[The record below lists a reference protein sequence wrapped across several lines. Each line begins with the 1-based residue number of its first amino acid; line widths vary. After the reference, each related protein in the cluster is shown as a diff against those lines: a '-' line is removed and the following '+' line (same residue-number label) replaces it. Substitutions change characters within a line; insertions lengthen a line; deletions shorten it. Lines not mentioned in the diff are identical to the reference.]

1 MNSRIIH
8 PGRPS
13 RLDIELDLM
22 PTDRIFQRWARSV
35 GAGIPAE
42 QWSDTHTQASE
53 LPPGAAIF
61 VDQYICHSPHQV
73 RQFLHA
79 WYRGQDPSAE
89 IARRF
94 GFSREGVYL
103 HWRAVLWSA
112 KAVFERTDCVHV
124 LMQKHLQTL
133 EAA

>member
-1 MNSRIIH
+1 MTARIVH
-8 PGRPS
+8 PNRPS

-35 GAGIPAE
+35 GCGMPTE
-42 QWSDTHTQASE
+42 QWSDTHTQATE
-53 LPPGAAIF
+53 LPPEGAIF
-61 VDQYICHSPHQV
+61 VDQYVCHSPAQI

-79 WYRGQDPSAE
+79 WYRGQDPPAE

-94 GFSREGVYL
+94 GFSREGIYL
-103 HWRAVLWSA
+103 HWRAILWQA
-112 KAVFERTDCVHV
+112 KGVFERADGVRE
-124 LMQKHLQTL
+124 LMQRHQQAL